1 MKVIA
6 SIFVILPLVAS
17 AITAANAFDAKSF
30 FAEQER
36 QSGGGTGGG

>member
-6 SIFVILPLVAS
+6 SIFVILPLVA
-17 AITAANAFDAKSF
+17 AAVTPANAFDAKSF
-30 FAEQER
+30 FTQLDR